1 MNSYIKISE
10 SKIREYYERKDATV
24 RIEDCDEIVID
35 GKILRKQTK
44 IGEKYITIYCNEGG
58 YFGKP
63 TTRPKILC
71 VLKESYILRESFDNG
86 DRGGH
91 QKNEKMSDDDLWEE
105 RVYRNL
111 CKIAYWINCCFS
123 SIELNPK
130 ANRKGQCWTEACS
143 SFKKYFGVISINP
156 FPGLAINHNPKK
168 RNTKTDPKELKNWM
182 SCNEV
187 RNRFS
192 NYIAILK
199 PDIIYSGGVDL
210 SLYSSYPIHL
220 FNWFKSRSLS
230 ELMATEGTLTIMDRT
245 IVDGGFNN
253 GLSWVRTTDNVL
265 WINGVHPSMPSF
277 SHEKM
282 LNTARTLYELYQSSS
297 CQIDRIPNHHSF
309 EVNLQRG

>member
-10 SKIREYYERKDATV
+10 SKIREYYERKNATLK
-24 RIEDCDEIVID
+24 IEDCDEIVIN
-35 GKILRKQTK
+35 GKVLKKQTK

-130 ANRKGQCWTEACS
+130 ANWKGQCWTEACS

-265 WINGVHPSMPSF
+265 WINGVHPSTPGL
-277 SHEKM
+277 SHKKICEI
-282 LNTARTLYELYQSSS
+282 ARTLYELY
-297 CQIDRIPNHHSF
+297 
-309 EVNLQRG
+309 LQNSIL

>member
-10 SKIREYYERKDATV
+10 SKIREYYERKNATLK
-24 RIEDCDEIVID
+24 IEDCDEIVIN
-35 GKILRKQTK
+35 GKVLKKQTK

-91 QKNEKMSDDDLWEE
+91 QKNEEMSDDDLWEE

-111 CKIAYWINCCFS
+111 CKIVYWINCCFS

-130 ANRKGQCWTEACS
+130 VKWTDQCWAEACS

-156 FPGLAINHNPKK
+156 FPGLVLNSGKN
-168 RNTKTDPKELKNWM
+168 NTITNPKELKNWM
-182 SCNEV
+182 SCHEV

-192 NYIAILK
+192 NYIEILK

-220 FNWFKSRSLS
+220 FNWFKRRSLS
-230 ELMATEGTLTIMDRT
+230 ELMATEGPLTIMDRT
-245 IVDGGFNN
+245 IEDGGFNN

>member
-10 SKIREYYERKDATV
+10 SKIREYYERKDATL
-24 RIEDCDEIVID
+24 RIEDCDEIVIN
-35 GKILRKQTK
+35 GKVLKKQTK

-63 TTRPKILC
+63 TTRPKILF
-71 VLKESYILRESFDNG
+71 VLKESYILCESFDNG

-91 QKNEKMSDDDLWEE
+91 QKNEEMSDDDLWEE

-130 ANRKGQCWTEACS
+130 VKWNDQCWAEACS

-156 FPGLAINHNPKK
+156 FPGLVLNSEKN
-168 RNTKTDPKELKNWM
+168 NTKTNPKELKNWM
-182 SCNEV
+182 SCHEV

-192 NYIAILK
+192 NYIEILK
-199 PDIIYSGGVDL
+199 PDIIYSGGVDI

-220 FNWFKSRSLS
+220 FNWFKRRSLS
-230 ELMATEGTLTIMDRT
+230 ELMSTEGTLTIMDRT
-245 IVDGGFNN
+245 IEDGGFNN

-282 LNTARTLYELYQSSS
+282 LNTARTLYELYQSKPHLV
-297 CQIDRIPNHHSF
+297 R
-309 EVNLQRG
+309 

>member
-1 MNSYIKISE
+1 MTYG
-10 SKIREYYERKDATV
+10 RKEFT
-24 RIEDCDEIVID
+24 EICA
-35 GKILRKQTK
+35 RSC
-44 IGEKYITIYCNEGG
+44 IG
-58 YFGKP
+58 F
-63 TTRPKILC
+63 
-71 VLKESYILRESFDNG
+71 
-86 DRGGH
+86 
-91 QKNEKMSDDDLWEE
+91 
-105 RVYRNL
+105 
-111 CKIAYWINCCFS
+111 NCCFS

-130 ANRKGQCWTEACS
+130 VKWTDQCWAEACS

-156 FPGLAINHNPKK
+156 FPGLVLNSGKN
-168 RNTKTDPKELKNWM
+168 NTITNPKELKNWM
-182 SCNEV
+182 SCHEV

-192 NYIAILK
+192 NYIEILK

-220 FNWFKSRSLS
+220 FNWFKRRSLS
-230 ELMATEGTLTIMDRT
+230 ELMATEGPLTIMDRT
-245 IVDGGFNN
+245 IEDGGFNN
-253 GLSWVRTTDNVL
+253 GHSWVRTTDNVL

>member
-1 MNSYIKISE
+1 M
-10 SKIREYYERKDATV
+10 
-24 RIEDCDEIVID
+24 
-35 GKILRKQTK
+35 
-44 IGEKYITIYCNEGG
+44 
-58 YFGKP
+58 
-63 TTRPKILC
+63 
-71 VLKESYILRESFDNG
+71 
-86 DRGGH
+86 
-91 QKNEKMSDDDLWEE
+91 
-105 RVYRNL
+105 
-111 CKIAYWINCCFS
+111 
-123 SIELNPK
+123 NPK
-130 ANRKGQCWTEACS
+130 ANWKGQCWTEACS

-265 WINGVHPSMPSF
+265 WINGVHPSTPGL
-277 SHEKM
+277 SHKKM
-282 LNTARTLYELYQSSS
+282 CEIARTLYELY
-297 CQIDRIPNHHSF
+297 
-309 EVNLQRG
+309 LQNSIL